1 MVTTVAQQAVDA
13 WRAVLVYGIE
23 RRERA
28 RNVAAA
34 MKKVPRVHQAMST
47 YTPDEI
53 RRVLR
58 AADRDL
64 RNGHLW
70 YLALFGLR
78 RAEIAGLRWSDVDR
92 RLTRRGSRTPPTR

>member
-1 MVTTVAQQAVDA
+1 VTEIREGY
-13 WRAVLVYGIE
+13 RAIAITRAPVSGGISSTL
-23 RRERA
+23 
-28 RNVAAA
+28 
-34 MKKVPRVHQAMST
+34 MPSVHQEMST

-58 AADRDL
+58 AADKDL